1 MWCIKHQWWNQADTP
16 VLETGVFGRAGSSPA
31 WCILIIQAYSL
42 IGKTGVS
49 KTLVV
54 GSNPTKPVSQ
64 LCGYSLMVKP
74 QSSKLKS
81 RVRLP
86 LSALYLLDIAQLGSA
101 RGLGPWGRRFES
113 CYPDYT
119 LMKRKLIKMLTT
131 TETIILSLILGLLVM
146 IPILSVL
153 LLLALNAIALLII
166 GVILYIVIVGF
177 SIKMFNYD
185 KN

>member
-1 MWCIKHQWWNQADTP
+1 M
-16 VLETGVFGRAGSSPA
+16 L
-31 WCILIIQAYSL
+31 
-42 IGKTGVS
+42 
-49 KTLVV
+49 
-54 GSNPTKPVSQ
+54 
-64 LCGYSLMVKP
+64 
-74 QSSKLKS
+74 
-81 RVRLP
+81 RVRFS

-101 RGLGPWGRRFES
+101 RVLRTRSHRFES

-153 LLLALNAIALLII
+153 LLIALNTIALLII